1 MNRTSQDRGM
11 QGSQE
16 TPGDKII
23 SGCRVSQ
30 PTCSLDIQIHVS
42 WEAQIG
48 QARSAEIISSASSIF
63 DTKHGKDEYSNIK

>member
-1 MNRTSQDRGM
+1 M

-16 TPGDKII
+16 TPGGKMI
-23 SGCRVSQ
+23 SSGQARRVPQ
-30 PTCSLDIQIHVS
+30 PTGSLDIQIHVS